1 MLGRP
6 RLLGTSDAEQS
17 VAGDLAIAAAPW
29 IASRALVL
37 VALAVSRRVFDHARA
52 FPRPIA
58 LHKGLLAWDGAFYAD
73 IARGGYDSVSSKGL
87 RFFPLLPL
95 MGRAV
100 GLLPFV
106 DPRGG
111 VLVVANLS
119 ALVAAVLLVRLV
131 TFETGD
137 HALAT
142 RSAVILLLAPH
153 AFVFVMGYAES
164 LLCALALATFLGLR
178 RERWWLAVVAG
189 FAAGLCRPVGVLLVL
204 PALVEAVRAGRRDR
218 DRGRGRRLRVAPAIA
233 TIAPIA
239 GLASYLLWARARTH
253 DLWLVLRLQN
263 DRNLRGGTVSPVTSV
278 GHAFHELVSGD
289 RVGYGLHAVT
299 AIVIV
304 VLVCVVGRRLPASYT
319 VYAGASVLVALCARN
334 LDSVERY
341 ALSTFP
347 LAVGA
352 GLLLGRPTLERFV
365 YLLIAGGLVAAAVLA
380 FTGALVP

>member
-17 VAGDLAIAAAPW
+17 VAGDLAIAAVPW
-29 IASRALVL
+29 LASRALVL
-37 VALAVSRRVFDHARA
+37 AALAVSRHIVDHLGTL
-52 FPRPIA
+52 PRPIA
-58 LHKGLLAWDGAFYAD
+58 LNQGLLAWDGAFYAD
-73 IARGGYDSVSSKGL
+73 IARGGYDSVGREGL

-95 MGRAV
+95 AGRAV

-106 DPRGG
+106 DARGG
-111 VLVVANLS
+111 VVVVANLS
-119 ALVAAVLLVRLV
+119 AFVAAVLLVRLV

-137 HALAT
+137 RGLAM
-142 RSAVILLLAPH
+142 RSAMILLLAPH
-153 AFVFVMGYAES
+153 AFVFVMGYAEA
-164 LLCALALATFLGLR
+164 LLCALALAMFLGLR
-178 RERWWLAVVAG
+178 RERWWLAIVSG
-189 FAAGLCRPVGVLLVL
+189 FAAGLCRPVGVILVL
-204 PALVEAVRAGRRDR
+204 PALVEAVRTGRR
-218 DRGRGRRLRVAPAIA
+218 DRGRGRGVRIAPALA
-233 TIAPIA
+233 AVAPIA
-239 GLASYLLWARARTH
+239 GLASYLLWARDRTG

-263 DRNLRGGTVSPVTSV
+263 DRKLRGGTVSPVTSI

-289 RVGYGLHAVT
+289 RVGYGLHAIT
-299 AIVIV
+299 AVVVV
-304 VLVCVVGRRLPASYT
+304 VLVFVVGRRLPLSYA

-352 GLLLGRPTLERFV
+352 AALLGRPTLERFV